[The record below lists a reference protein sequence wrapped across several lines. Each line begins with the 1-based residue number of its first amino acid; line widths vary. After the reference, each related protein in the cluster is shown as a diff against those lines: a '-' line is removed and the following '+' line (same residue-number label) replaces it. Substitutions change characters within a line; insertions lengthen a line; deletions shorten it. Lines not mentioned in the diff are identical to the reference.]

1 MARAI
6 VNPLRSPAERHNLLL
21 GIIFASPWIIG
32 FLLFTLIPLGSSLY
46 YSFTRYD
53 LLGDPVWIGPRNY
66 NLLLT
71 NDADFRIVMYNTL
84 WWVLISSP
92 LGVISAFLMALLLN
106 TNILGRSIFRSVFFF
121 PSIVP
126 VVVTAFVW
134 QFLLSTQYGAINGLL
149 QGWGFPIIPFLAN
162 PAYVKPSL
170 VLIHMWSQGSA
181 MVIFLATLQDV
192 PRTLYEAAEI
202 DGANSWQRLW
212 SVTVP
217 MVSPVIL
224 FNLVMSLIAGFQN
237 FTLPWLMTQGGP
249 EKATEFY
256 AIFLYRNAFQ
266 YLLMGKASALAWILF
281 VIIVLFTVLVF
292 RVSGRYTYYAG
303 GGR

>member
-1 MARAI
+1 MARAF
-6 VNPLRSPAERHNLLL
+6 VNPLRSPAERRNLLFGL
-21 GIIFASPWIIG
+21 IFASPWIIG
-32 FLLFTLIPLGSSLY
+32 FLIFTLIPLGSSLY

-53 LLGDPVWIGPRNY
+53 LLGDPVWIGTRNY

-71 NDADFRIVMYNTL
+71 NDDDFRTVMYNTM

-106 TNILGRSIFRSVFFF
+106 TNIPGRSIFRSIFFF

-134 QFLLSTQYGAINGLL
+134 QFLLSVQYGAINGVL
-149 QGWGFPIIPFLAN
+149 QGWGFPIIPFLSN

-170 VLIHMWSQGSA
+170 VLIHMWAQGSA

-192 PRTLYEAAEI
+192 PRSLYEAAEI

-224 FNLVMSLIAGFQN
+224 FNLVMSLIGGFQN

-266 YLLMGKASALAWILF
+266 YLLMGKASALAWFLF
-281 VIIVLFTVLVF
+281 VIIVVFTIIVF

-303 GGR
+303 SAR

>member
-1 MARAI
+1 MARSI
-6 VNPLRSPAERHNLLL
+6 VNPLRSPAERRNLLM

-32 FLLFTLIPLGSSLY
+32 FLVFTLIPLGSSLY

-106 TNILGRSIFRSVFFF
+106 TNILGRSIFRSIFFF

-134 QFLLSTQYGAINGLL
+134 QFLLSTQYGAVNGVL

-224 FNLVMSLIAGFQN
+224 FNLVMSLIGGFQN

-266 YLLMGKASALAWILF
+266 YLLMGKASALAWFLF
-281 VIIVLFTVLVF
+281 VIIVFFTVLVF

>member
-1 MARAI
+1 MARAF
-6 VNPLRSPAERHNLLL
+6 VNPLRSPAERRNLLFGL
-21 GIIFASPWIIG
+21 IFASPWIIG
-32 FLLFTLIPLGSSLY
+32 FLIFTLIPLGSSLY

-53 LLGDPVWIGPRNY
+53 LLGDPVWIGTRNY

-71 NDADFRIVMYNTL
+71 NDDDFRTVMYNTM

-106 TNILGRSIFRSVFFF
+106 TNIPGRSIFRSIFFF

-134 QFLLSTQYGAINGLL
+134 QFLLSVQYGAINGVL
-149 QGWGFPIIPFLAN
+149 QGWGFPVIPFLSN

-170 VLIHMWSQGSA
+170 VLIHMWAQGSA

-192 PRTLYEAAEI
+192 PRSLYEAAEI

-224 FNLVMSLIAGFQN
+224 FNLVMSLIGGFQN

-266 YLLMGKASALAWILF
+266 YLLMGKASALAWFLF
-281 VIIVLFTVLVF
+281 VIIVVFTIIVF

-303 GGR
+303 SAR